1 MSIVEMAILSTD
13 LASYF
18 EKRERFLKSANA
30 GEFEWQVQG
39 AQKNYI
45 PFSRTLCF
53 LQLSLASTRLQCL
66 YEMSSTYICRRGM
79 VGSGLGS
86 TQFFWNTLNVQIHI
100 SSP

>member
-39 AQKNYI
+39 AHKNFMFFATLPHQSSSGMYVRNVFYI
-45 PFSRTLCF
+45 H
-53 LQLSLASTRLQCL
+53 
-66 YEMSSTYICRRGM
+66 M
-79 VGSGLGS
+79 
-86 TQFFWNTLNVQIHI
+86 
-100 SSP
+100 

>member
-39 AQKNYI
+39 AHKNYTS
-45 PFSRTLCF
+45 FSRTLCF
-53 LQLSLASTRLQCL
+53 LQLSLTSPRVCNVCTKCL
-66 YEMSSTYICRRGM
+66 LHTYVEEEWLAVDWGARNF
-79 VGSGLGS
+79 SE
-86 TQFFWNTLNVQIHI
+86 T
-100 SSP
+100 P